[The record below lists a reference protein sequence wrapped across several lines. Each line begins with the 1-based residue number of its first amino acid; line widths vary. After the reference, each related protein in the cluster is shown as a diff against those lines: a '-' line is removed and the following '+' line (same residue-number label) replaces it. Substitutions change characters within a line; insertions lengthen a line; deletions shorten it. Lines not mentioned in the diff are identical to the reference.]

1 MRPKLSLLLWL
12 AALLALL
19 LPTLTWAHEVREQVH
34 PPQAT
39 LVQLSYADDEP
50 FAFERYEL
58 FAEGVER
65 PVQTGLTDA
74 KGRVVFLADGQP
86 HWRLR
91 SFSSDGHGVDFRFE
105 VQADATTAATVAAP
119 ASAPGRL
126 PRIALGLAAIAA
138 LYGMLRWWLRRR
150 KRKPPAP

>member
-1 MRPKLSLLLWL
+1 MRPKLSPSLWL
-12 AALLALL
+12 AALLAT
-19 LPTLTWAHEVREQVH
+19 PTWSHEVREQVQ
-34 PPQAT
+34 PTQAT

-74 KGRVVFLADGQP
+74 RGRVVFLADGQP
-86 HWRLR
+86 RWRLR

-105 VQADATTAATVAAP
+105 VQTAPTTATVAAP
-119 ASAPGRL
+119 APAQSRL
-126 PRIALGLAAIAA
+126 PRTALGLAAIAA

-150 KRKPPAP
+150 RRTPQPS